1 MAARVG
7 LLRRPAA
14 WPRGGGRPT
23 PPPHPQPRRR
33 FGAPDTADTD
43 PRQRERPPWG
53 AGDAGSEGKS
63 RKRTLAEVQA
73 ERAEQAR
80 RTVLINCPHKINEKK
95 FLNYLSQHGD
105 VNSHFFF
112 ESYGVR
118 AVVEFS
124 KKQSVASLLEAA
136 RLPGAEA
143 ESVVPFK
150 SRFLNLKLKNP
161 SIQTA
166 NSVSVQCINQ
176 STRPYKE
183 FITTLCEAESIENQL
198 YMLIEKYQ
206 ITEENIQLRYLVCSF
221 IEDIAAAYF
230 PSCTIKLFGSSVNTF
245 GKLGCDVDMFL
256 DLDNLGKISTK
267 KAADPY
273 LMEFQMKNVSSE
285 RVATQKILSVIGECL
300 DNFGPG
306 CVGVQKILNANC
318 PLVRFSHQPS
328 GFQCDLTANNRIAL
342 KSSELLYLYG
352 TLDPRVRALVFSV
365 RCWAHVHALTS
376 SIPGPW
382 LTNFSLT
389 MMVLFFLQKRSPP
402 VIPTLNH
409 LKTLADAE
417 DKSII
422 QGHDCTFV
430 SNLNK
435 IKPSENTESLDVL
448 LSQFFEFFGNFSFSK
463 NSISI
468 RKGKEQN
475 KPDSSPLYI
484 QNPFEQ
490 TLNISKNVNQSQLQK
505 FVDLARESA
514 WILQQEDRCRP
525 SASSNQPWGL
535 AALLHGSASGNK
547 GQDKSPRREPAS
559 KRIRSLLNT
568 IKADFS
574 QRSPGSSGGKDL

>member
-7 LLRRPAA
+7 LLRRLSPC
-14 WPRGGGRPT
+14 PRGGGRPR
-23 PPPHPQPRRR
+23 PPLHRR
-33 FGAPDTADTD
+33 FGAAGSAATA
-43 PRQRERPPWG
+43 PQREEPPEMR
-53 AGDAGSEGKS
+53 AEPGSERKS

-73 ERAEQAR
+73 ERAEQAQ

-95 FLNYLSQHGD
+95 FLNYLSQHGA

-118 AVVEFS
+118 AVVEYS
-124 KKQSVASLLEAA
+124 KKESVASLLEAA
-136 RLPGAEA
+136 RIPGAEA
-143 ESVVPFK
+143 EAVVPFK

-161 SIQTA
+161 SVQTNA
-166 NSVSVQCINQ
+166 SVQCINQ

-183 FITTLCEAESIENQL
+183 FIKTLCEAESIENQL
-198 YMLIEKYQ
+198 YMLIKKYQ
-206 ITEENIQLRYLVCSF
+206 ITEENTQLRYLVCSF

-267 KAADPY
+267 K
-273 LMEFQMKNVSSE
+273 MKNVSSE

-306 CVGVQKILNANC
+306 CVGVQRILNANC

-376 SIPGPW
+376 SIPGSW

-417 DKSII
+417 DKCIM

-435 IKPSENTESLDVL
+435 IEPSENTESLDVL
-448 LSQFFEFFGNFSFSK
+448 LSQFFEYFGNFSFNK

-490 TLNISKNVNQSQLQK
+490 TLNISKNVNQSQLQR

-525 SASSNQPWGL
+525 SSSSNRPWGL
-535 AALLHGSASGNK
+535 AALLLPSSASSNK

-574 QRSPGSSGGKDL
+574 ERSPGNNEGKDL